1 MITRLTVLLYDDDA
15 DVRELVPRVLRK
27 HYDVITQSRLNDVVA
42 EVKHL
47 KPDLILMDY
56 FMHNEDSSDAIRQ
69 LKANPSTKHIPIVLF
84 SGHRYAGRLSTELPV
99 DGYLSK
105 PFSMVTIR
113 QCVATTLEE
122 IKQRS

>member
-69 LKANPSTKHIPIVLF
+69 LKANPSTKHIPLAERVIYKTKTKSVMVIKMLAYK
-84 SGHRYAGRLSTELPV
+84 SYIQR
-99 DGYLSK
+99 K
-105 PFSMVTIR
+105 PKT
-113 QCVATTLEE
+113 
-122 IKQRS
+122 